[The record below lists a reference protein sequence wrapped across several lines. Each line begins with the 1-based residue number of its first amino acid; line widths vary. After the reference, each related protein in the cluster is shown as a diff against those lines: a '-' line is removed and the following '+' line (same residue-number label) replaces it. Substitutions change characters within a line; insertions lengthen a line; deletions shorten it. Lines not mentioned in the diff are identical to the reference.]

1 MEINAAAK
9 RRARTGRAFTLIETM
24 VALVVML
31 MSLLAMLAVIPF
43 AFTNVET
50 NSLEVQAVAVGQRFL
65 DDERNAKLHALP
77 TPSATDV
84 PVDAGQSLV
93 DQNVTAKD
101 YGNFT
106 VTPDGCATTQ
116 LTGTLPH
123 GSVNS
128 YLCSVSVSWVQS
140 NATRTVRVQSLVTE

>member
-1 MEINAAAK
+1 MEMYFSPGHAA
-9 RRARTGRAFTLIETM
+9 RGDRAFTLIETM

-31 MSLLAMLAVIPF
+31 MSLLAMLAVVPF
-43 AFTNVET
+43 AFTNVQT

-77 TPSATDV
+77 TPSPTSV
-84 PVDAGQSLV
+84 PVDAGQSFV
-93 DQNVTAKD
+93 DQNITAKD

-116 LTGTLPH
+116 LAGTLPH

-140 NATRTVRVQSLVTE
+140 NATRTVTVQSLVTK